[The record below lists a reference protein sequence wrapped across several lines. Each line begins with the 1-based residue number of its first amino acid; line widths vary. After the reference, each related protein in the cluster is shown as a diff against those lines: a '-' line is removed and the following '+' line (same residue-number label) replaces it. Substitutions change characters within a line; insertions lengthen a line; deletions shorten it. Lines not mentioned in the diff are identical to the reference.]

1 MRDDSMFGSLKNVI
15 NEEWYD
21 NKDNQYITFITE
33 NEYQTYQIF
42 SIYQT
47 EKEDYYIQTEFSD
60 DEFSKFINTIKQ
72 RSKKDFNVNVS
83 NEDTILTLST
93 CANNN
98 KYRVVLH
105 SVRVK

>member
-1 MRDDSMFGSLKNVI
+1 MLK
-15 NEEWYD
+15 YD
-21 NKDNQYITFITE
+21 IRLYGKVKFQMEVNRWVNKRWA
-33 NEYQTYQIF
+33 
-42 SIYQT
+42 
-47 EKEDYYIQTEFSD
+47 EKKS
-60 DEFSKFINTIKQ
+60 N
-72 RSKKDFNVNVS
+72 KDFNVNVS

>member
-1 MRDDSMFGSLKNVI
+1 MLK
-15 NEEWYD
+15 YD
-21 NKDNQYITFITE
+21 IRLYGKVKFQMVVNRWVNKRWA
-33 NEYQTYQIF
+33 
-42 SIYQT
+42 
-47 EKEDYYIQTEFSD
+47 EK
-60 DEFSKFINTIKQ
+60 K
-72 RSKKDFNVNVS
+72 SKKDFNVIVS

>member
-1 MRDDSMFGSLKNVI
+1 MLK
-15 NEEWYD
+15 YD
-21 NKDNQYITFITE
+21 IRLYGKVKFQMEVNRWVNKRWA
-33 NEYQTYQIF
+33 
-42 SIYQT
+42 
-47 EKEDYYIQTEFSD
+47 EKKS
-60 DEFSKFINTIKQ
+60 N
-72 RSKKDFNVNVS
+72 KDFNVIVS

>member
-1 MRDDSMFGSLKNVI
+1 MLK
-15 NEEWYD
+15 YD
-21 NKDNQYITFITE
+21 IRLYGKIKFQMEVNRWVNKRWA
-33 NEYQTYQIF
+33 
-42 SIYQT
+42 
-47 EKEDYYIQTEFSD
+47 EK
-60 DEFSKFINTIKQ
+60 K
-72 RSKKDFNVNVS
+72 SKKDFNVNVS

>member
-1 MRDDSMFGSLKNVI
+1 MLK
-15 NEEWYD
+15 YD
-21 NKDNQYITFITE
+21 IRLYGKVKFQMEVNRWVNKRWA
-33 NEYQTYQIF
+33 
-42 SIYQT
+42 
-47 EKEDYYIQTEFSD
+47 EK
-60 DEFSKFINTIKQ
+60 K
-72 RSKKDFNVNVS
+72 SKKDFNVIVS